1 MKHEILT
8 SNGIPVQLVRY
19 SKYKDKNCLIF
30 TKETTPDAQG
40 YVTIHISEVQN
51 DNGLIATAADNNYA
65 KEIVKTITNEI
76 KNNMP
81 LSVADLNYNDLDGIN
96 ILSDKAFRV
105 FPNYVECLEKN
116 RQVFENAQNV
126 QESNNNPF
134 NFDFNATLNPE
145 KNSVASG
152 PNADSNPFSI
162 SSNDTKNE
170 SQDYQKLYL
179 EQVEEIKNLK
189 SEIEIYK
196 NKIETLKNII
206 NN

>member
-19 SKYKDKNCLIF
+19 CKYQDKNCLIF
-30 TKETTPDAQG
+30 TKEATPDAQG

-51 DNGLIATAADNNYA
+51 DNGLIATAAEDTYA

-81 LSVADLNYNDLDGIN
+81 LSITDLNYNDLDGIN
-96 ILSDKAFRV
+96 ILGDKAFRV

-116 RQVFENAQNV
+116 RQTFEDAQNV
-126 QESNNNPF
+126 QDSNNNPF
-134 NFDFNATLNPE
+134 SFDFNATLNPE
-145 KNSVASG
+145 VNSAVTAE
-152 PNADSNPFSI
+152 
-162 SSNDTKNE
+162 SNDDSTPFNINNDIQSE
-170 SQDYQKLYL
+170 NQDYQKLYL
-179 EQVEEIKNLK
+179 EQAEEIKNLK

-196 NKIETLKNII
+196 NKIETLKSII